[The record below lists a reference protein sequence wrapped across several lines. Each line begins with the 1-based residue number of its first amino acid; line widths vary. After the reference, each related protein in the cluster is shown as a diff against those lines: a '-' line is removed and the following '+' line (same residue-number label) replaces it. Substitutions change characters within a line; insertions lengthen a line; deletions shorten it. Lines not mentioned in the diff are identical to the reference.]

1 MHTRVQKWGNSKAV
15 RLPKYITEE
24 AGIKE
29 NDEVDLYV
37 HEGNI
42 VITPRKKHVK
52 LEDRVAEFEAKYRP
66 DEWDTGKPEGDEVW

>member
-1 MHTRVQKWGNSKAV
+1 MQTRVQKWGNSKAV